1 MPLPTAVLLCC
12 LGIAAL
18 AVGGDVLIRG
28 SATLARLAR
37 VSPAVIGLTVVAMGT
52 SVPELAVSLLA
63 AARGSP
69 DVAVANAVG
78 SNIFNIVGILGI
90 TAFFVRIPVHGNAI
104 KLEWPFML
112 VASFVALLL
121 ARDGQIDRLEGGFLV
136 TSLALF
142 TVYVVRVARREVT
155 ATETARF
162 VGEVEELSQPSMTR
176 GVSIN
181 IGLVILGIALL
192 VGGGKALVD
201 GAVALASRAGVSER
215 IIGLTVVA
223 FGTSLPELAA
233 SLSAAYRRQTEMALA
248 NIIGSNIFNILGIL
262 GFTALVKPLTVAPQI
277 ISSDMWWM
285 IGISALLFPIMR
297 TRFLIGRLEGA
308 VLVTTLLVY
317 LAILLAGA

>member
-1 MPLPTAVLLCC
+1 MSLLTALLFVAT
-12 LGIAAL
+12 GIAAL

-52 SVPELAVSLLA
+52 SLPELAVSLLA
-63 AARGSP
+63 ASRGSP

-90 TAFFVRIPVHGNAI
+90 TAFFVRIPVRGNAI

-112 VASFVALLL
+112 VSSFVALLL
-121 ARDGQIDRLEGGFLV
+121 ARDGRIDRLEGAFLA
-136 TSLALF
+136 TSLILF
-142 TVYVVRVARREVT
+142 TTYVVHLARREVT
-155 ATETARF
+155 PVETERLQ
-162 VGEVEELSQPSMTR
+162 GEVDELSRPSLAR
-176 GVSIN
+176 GVTVN
-181 IGLVILGIALL
+181 LGLVLLGVGLL
-192 VGGGKALVD
+192 VGGGRALVD
-201 GAVALASRAGVSER
+201 GAVALATRAGVSER

-248 NIIGSNIFNILGIL
+248 NIIGSNIFNMLGIL
-262 GFTALVKPLTVAPQI
+262 GVTSLVKPLTVAPQI

-285 IGISALLFPIMR
+285 IGISLLLFPVMR
-297 TRFLIGRLEGA
+297 TRYLIGRLEGA
-308 VLVTTLLVY
+308 VLVTALGVY
-317 LAILLAGA
+317 LAVLAR